1 MIRQHTPSPWQV
13 RGCELVGE
21 GTLLATIHW
30 HSGRDVENRA
40 DTALIVNAPDT
51 LKALI
56 DLSCYLSNTPHHNA
70 PEAAAAR
77 KAVLKALTL
86 VDDEPFPQPRRRDG
100 QEPCGECR
108 LPAGETCDI
117 CGASA

>member
-1 MIRQHTPSPWQV
+1 MIRQHTPEPWEA
-13 RGCELVGE
+13 RGCELVGH

-40 DTALIVNAPDT
+40 DAALIAAAPET

-56 DLSCYLSNTPHHNA
+56 DLVAYVANTCHHNA

-86 VDDEPFPQPRRRDG
+86 
-100 QEPCGECR
+100 
-108 LPAGETCDI
+108 ADI
-117 CGASA
+117 FA